1 MWHCITGIYV
11 GADKGKYAEVKMHN
25 VFAGSMS
32 GNYTLEDERLEYYIT
47 EHYNGKDHRSEV
59 QEITTGKDDIHPD
72 TGSRYAKL
80 NEMMAAKNSGE
91 DEKLIDLM
99 ESFTME
105 REIAASIFE
114 PL

>member
-1 MWHCITGIYV
+1 
-11 GADKGKYAEVKMHN
+11 
-25 VFAGSMS
+25 
-32 GNYTLEDERLEYYIT
+32 
-47 EHYNGKDHRSEV
+47 
-59 QEITTGKDDIHPD
+59 
-72 TGSRYAKL
+72 
-80 NEMMAAKNSGE
+80 MAAKNSGE

>member
-1 MWHCITGIYV
+1 M
-11 GADKGKYAEVKMHN
+11 
-25 VFAGSMS
+25 
-32 GNYTLEDERLEYYIT
+32 
-47 EHYNGKDHRSEV
+47 

-105 REIAASIFE
+105 REIAASIFA
-114 PL
+114 